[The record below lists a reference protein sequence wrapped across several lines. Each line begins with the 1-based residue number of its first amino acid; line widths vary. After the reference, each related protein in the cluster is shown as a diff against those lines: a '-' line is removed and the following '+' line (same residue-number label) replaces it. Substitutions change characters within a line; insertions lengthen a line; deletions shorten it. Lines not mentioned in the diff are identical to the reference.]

1 MPGINSLTSPD
12 MLAAVSRYD
21 QLIKQGMPPPQAY
34 AMLQQ
39 ETPSGLIPWA
49 QLVQH
54 YQALKN
60 ASANAQQA
68 QQAQQGTVRDQI
80 NAGLQ
85 QIQQQRMA
93 QEQMPQAQNDSPM
106 GAGVA
111 SLPAGNVG
119 DEEAYAR
126 GGIVAF
132 GEGGS
137 TPKFDIFR
145 DYSKKSI
152 FDEPP
157 TPKISQS
164 KKDEDEGADEGE
176 DESGDEGDD
185 EGGGESKR
193 DLQSQFAELEGILS
207 KYKPAKTGYDSF
219 TDYYNE
225 IKNLTPENLEL
236 ERYSQGIE
244 DLSKQGE
251 INAEQARKIAFN
263 NALISMAKPQEGR
276 PWAKNQFAQIAGE
289 VGVGGENFGNAVMAL
304 NDKLAANKKTLL
316 EDRYKIAEAKR
327 REDMDAMKT
336 AMSED
341 RTDARE
347 DMSDKAAWNRTLASG
362 LTSIYTGNRADAAAA
377 ARERIAAR
385 NNERI
390 QNLTLLNQLVQEESR
405 LTAKM
410 SSGAYN
416 LTPKEIQEEDRIN
429 LAAIKKQIETMRK
442 FLKMPGTDVT
452 GAPVATGAVKR
463 VRVDANGNVIG

>member
-1 MPGINSLTSPD
+1 MPGITSLTSPD
-12 MLAAVSRYD
+12 MLAAVSRYN
-21 QLIKQGMPPPQAY
+21 QLIQQGMPPPQAY

-39 ETPSGLIPWA
+39 ETPSGLVPWA
-49 QLVQH
+49 QLVQQ

-60 ASANAQQA
+60 ASATAQQA
-68 QQAQQGTVRDQI
+68 QQAQQGTIRDQI
-80 NAGLQ
+80 SAGLQ
-85 QIQQQRMA
+85 QAQQQRMA
-93 QEQMPQAQNDSPM
+93 PQPQNAPPM
-106 GAGVA
+106 DAGVA
-111 SLPAGNVG
+111 SLPVENVG
-119 DEEAYAR
+119 DEQAYAR

-132 GEGGS
+132 GEGGT

-157 TPKISQS
+157 TPKITQS
-164 KKDEDEGADEGE
+164 KKDEDEDEGADEGE
-176 DESGDEGDD
+176 DEGGD
-185 EGGGESKR
+185 EGGGGSKS

-207 KYKPAKTGYDSF
+207 KYKPTKTGYDSF

-225 IKNLTPENLEL
+225 IKNLTPENAEL

-263 NALISMAKPQEGR
+263 NALISMAEPQEGR
-276 PWAKNQFAQIAGE
+276 PWARNQFTQLAGE
-289 VGVGGENFGNAVMAL
+289 VGVGGKNFGNAVIAL
-304 NDKLAANKKTLL
+304 NEKLATNKKNLL

-336 AMSED
+336 AMSEY
-341 RTDARE
+341 RADARE
-347 DMSDKAAWNRTLASG
+347 NMSDTAAYNRMVQSG

-405 LTAKM
+405 LTAKT
-410 SSGAYN
+410 SSGTYN
-416 LTPKEIQEEDRIN
+416 LTTPQAEKDQDRIN
-429 LAAIKKQIETMRK
+429 LAAIKTQIATMRK
-442 FLKMPGTDVT
+442 FLKMPGADVT
-452 GAPVATGAVKR
+452 GVPAAPSSTSAPSGPV
-463 VRVDANGNVIG
+463 VDWKNLP